1 MKQKNNH
8 YILCGGGTGGHI
20 YPAIAIAEELLTYP
34 ETSVHF
40 VGALGKMEMEKVPKA
55 GYNITGMPIRGLQ
68 RGKIIENLKLPF
80 QLLASL
86 IKSYKLLKRQ
96 KPKAIIGTGGYAS
109 APIAI
114 VASVLK
120 IPVFLQEQNSFPGLV
135 NRKISKYAKCIFT
148 AYPNMEKFF
157 PTSKIHETGNPLRKD
172 LINQLVSTKSQE
184 TTKSNKTILVLGG
197 SLGARSINSFFKTE
211 IPNMIQQ
218 SDIHWIWQCGKLYL
232 EDCKAELAKYNSNN
246 IELHD
251 FIYNMSEVYNQADL
265 VICRAGALTV
275 SEIALLNKPT
285 IFIPSPNVTDNHQY
299 KNAKVLA
306 DKDACVLIE
315 ETNLEGQFSRIVE
328 LVNNQKE
335 KDIIKKQ
342 LTRFSKPNASKD
354 IVNAIHLAL

>member
-34 ETSVHF
+34 DTSVHF

-68 RGKIIENLKLPF
+68 RGKIVENLKLPF
-80 QLLASL
+80 QLLSSL
-86 IKSYKLLKRQ
+86 IKSYRLLKKQ
-96 KPKAIIGTGGYAS
+96 KPKAVIGTGGYAS

-114 VASVLK
+114 VASMLK

-135 NRKISKYAKCIFT
+135 NRKISKYAQRIFT
-148 AYPNMEKFF
+148 AYPNMERFF
-157 PTSKIHETGNPLRKD
+157 PGTTVLETGNPLRKE
-172 LINQLVSTKSQE
+172 LMNKIMNASTESQSA
-184 TTKSNKTILVLGG
+184 KKTVLVLGG
-197 SLGARSINSFFKTE
+197 SLGARSINNFFKAHIE
-211 IPNMIQQ
+211 AMSQE
-218 SDIHWIWQCGKLYL
+218 SDINWIWQCGKLYL
-232 EDCKAELAKYNSNN
+232 DDCKAELAKHTSTN

-285 IFIPSPNVTDNHQY
+285 LFIPSPNVTDNHQY

-306 DKDACVLIE
+306 DKKACVLVE
-315 ETNLEGQFSRIVE
+315 EKDLEHQFPTIVN
-328 LVNNQKE
+328 LVNNEGEKAILKE
-335 KDIIKKQ
+335 NLK
-342 LTRFSKPNASKD
+342 LFSKPNASSD
-354 IVNAIHLAL
+354 IVNTIQKVL

>member
-20 YPAIAIAEELLTYP
+20 YPAIAIAEELLTHP
-34 ETSVHF
+34 DTSVHF

-55 GYNITGMPIRGLQ
+55 GYEITGMPIRGLQ

-80 QLLASL
+80 QLLSSL
-86 IKSYKLLKRQ
+86 IKSYRLLKKQ

-114 VASVLK
+114 VASILN

-135 NRKISKYAKCIFT
+135 NRKISKYAKRIFT
-148 AYPNMEKFF
+148 AYPNMERFF
-157 PTSKIHETGNPLRKD
+157 PGATVCETGNPLRKD
-172 LINQLVSTKSQE
+172 LINQLTNTKKTDS
-184 TTKSNKTILVLGG
+184 KSPKTVLVLGG
-197 SLGARSINSFFKTE
+197 SLGARSINTFFKAQIE
-211 IPNMIQQ
+211 PMIQEA
-218 SDIHWIWQCGKLYL
+218 DIHWIWQCGKLYL
-232 EDCKAELAKYNSNN
+232 DNCKAELAKHSSTN

-285 IFIPSPNVTDNHQY
+285 LFIPSPNVTDNHQY

-306 DKDACVLIE
+306 DKGACVLVE
-315 ETNLEGQFSRIVE
+315 EIQLETQFQNIVA
-328 LVNNQKE
+328 LVNNEKQKE
-335 KDIIKKQ
+335 SLKTQ
-342 LTRFSKPNASKD
+342 LIPFSKPNASRD
-354 IVNAIHLAL
+354 IVNAIHAAL

>member
-34 ETSVHF
+34 DTSVHF

-55 GYNITGMPIRGLQ
+55 GYDITGMPIRGLQ
-68 RGKIIENLKLPF
+68 RGKIVENLKLPF
-80 QLLASL
+80 QLLSSL
-86 IKSYKLLKRQ
+86 IKSYRLLKKQ

-114 VASVLK
+114 VASILK

-135 NRKISKYAKCIFT
+135 NRKISKYAKLIFT
-148 AYPNMEKFF
+148 AYPNMERFF
-157 PTSKIHETGNPLRKD
+157 PASKIKETGNPLRKD
-172 LINQLVSTKSQE
+172 LVNQLVEHKNTENKP
-184 TTKSNKTILVLGG
+184 NKTILVLGG
-197 SLGARSINSFFKTE
+197 SLGARSINLFFKNE
-211 IPNMIQQ
+211 ISHMIQQ
-218 SDIHWIWQCGKLYL
+218 TDIQWIWQCGKLYL
-232 EDCKAELAKYNSNN
+232 EDCKAELAKHQSHN
-246 IELHD
+246 IALHD
-251 FIYNMSEVYNQADL
+251 FIYNMSEVYNQADI

-306 DKDACVLIE
+306 DKEACVLIE
-315 ETNLEGQFSRIVE
+315 ETNLQGQFSRIVE
-328 LVNNQKE
+328 LVNNQEEQK
-335 KDIIKKQ
+335 IIKHN

>member
-1 MKQKNNH
+1 MKQENNH

-55 GYNITGMPIRGLQ
+55 GYTITGMPIRGLQ
-68 RGKIIENLKLPF
+68 RGKILENVKLPF
-80 QLLASL
+80 QLASSL
-86 IKSYKLLKRQ
+86 IKSYRLLKKQ

-114 VASVLK
+114 VASFLK

-135 NRKISKYAKCIFT
+135 NRKISKYAKCVFT
-148 AYPNMEKFF
+148 AYPNMERFF
-157 PTSKIHETGNPLRKD
+157 PGTKVIETGNPLRQS
-172 LINQLVSTKSQE
+172 LINQLKTNTQNSKS
-184 TTKSNKTILVLGG
+184 SNKTVLILGG
-197 SLGARSINSFFKTE
+197 SLGARSINTFFKDH
-211 IPNMIQQ
+211 IPNMINQENTN
-218 SDIHWIWQCGKLYL
+218 WIWQCGKLYL
-232 EDCKAELAKYNSNN
+232 QDCKSELSKHNSNT

-251 FIYNMSEVYNQADL
+251 FIYNMSEVYNQADI

-306 DKDACVLIE
+306 DQLACELIE
-315 ETNLEGQFSRIVE
+315 EKDLDHQFDSIINVLNDTEKLNNL
-328 LVNNQKE
+328 KE
-335 KDIIKKQ
+335 HLKP
-342 LTRFSKPNASKD
+342 FSKPKASQS
-354 IVNAIHLAL
+354 IVNQIHSVL